1 MNKEELF
8 DLILSWEN
16 LPLLVREIENHPEK
30 LSDLMEIAF
39 RSDHPKSWRAAWLA
53 DKIHDN
59 RPELLLPFIEKMI
72 AALKTETR
80 HGQKRH
86 FLKLIS
92 LNAIP
97 QKHYSFLLDY
107 CLNCFTSAGEPVS
120 VRVYALQILFAISE
134 DVPDFKTELLSVI
147 EHELELHPT
156 AGIRSRGKK
165 LAEKLARRI
174 YSV

>member
-16 LPLLVREIENHPEK
+16 LPLLVHEIENHPEK
-30 LSDLMEIAF
+30 LSDLMDIALHT
-39 RSDHPKSWRAAWLA
+39 DHPKSWRAAWLA

-59 RPELLLPFIEKMI
+59 RPELLVPFIEKMI

-80 HGQKRH
+80 HGLKRH

-92 LNAIP
+92 LNSIP
-97 QKHYSFLLDY
+97 QKHYSFLMDY
-107 CLNCFTSAGEPVS
+107 CLTCFTSAGEPVS
-120 VRVYALQILFAISE
+120 VRVYAMQILFNISE
-134 DVPDFKTELLSVI
+134 DMPDFKPELLSVI
-147 EHELELHPT
+147 EHELELHST

-165 LAEKLARRI
+165 LAQKLAKQL
-174 YSV
+174 YAF